1 MTVSPFERFR
11 RNHAI
16 EHATMHQLARLPRP
30 MRLVARSDWDG
41 FTMYGQID
49 TETLIHATQQGLHAL
64 RADQPNLAVHPRCG
78 TNMAVHMLLA
88 GAAYSVVSS
97 ASRRGRRGLLPMLT
111 LSMIGAVAALG
122 QPLSRAAQAHLF
134 TSVKVEGA
142 RITGVR
148 RHDRK
153 GMPIHRVYISH
164 E

>member
-30 MRLVARSDWDG
+30 LRLVARSDWDG
-41 FTMYGQID
+41 FTMYGHLD
-49 TETLIHATQQGLHAL
+49 TETLVRASQQGLQAL
-64 RADQPNLAVHPRCG
+64 RTGQPNLAVHPRCG

-88 GAAYSVVSS
+88 SAAYSVVSS
-97 ASRRGRRGLLPMLT
+97 VKERRHRGLLPMLT

-142 RITGVR
+142 CITGVR